1 METSHETVTIDSI
14 IESHMRSMTDGDL
27 GYEAYHQMIADLDRL
42 AATKERIAP
51 AKRPLSKD
59 AILGLSPP
67 SRPSWLLL
75 AQSMWPRNYRKR
87 FHSCRSSSADPSTTL
102 P

>member
-59 AILGLSPP
+59 AILGAIASVATVVVIVAAEHVAPQLSKAFSFVPKLF
-67 SRPSWLLL
+67 R
-75 AQSMWPRNYRKR
+75 
-87 FHSCRSSSADPSTTL
+87 
-102 P
+102 

>member
-14 IESHMRSMTDGDL
+14 IESHMRSMADGDL

-59 AILGLSPP
+59 AILGAIASITTVVVIVAAEHVAPQLSKAFSFVPKLF
-67 SRPSWLLL
+67 R
-75 AQSMWPRNYRKR
+75 
-87 FHSCRSSSADPSTTL
+87 
-102 P
+102 

>member
-1 METSHETVTIDSI
+1 METSHETVTIDRI
-14 IESHMRSMTDGDL
+14 IESHMRSMTDSDL

-59 AILGLSPP
+59 AILGTIASITTVVVIVAAEHVAPQLSKAFSFVPKLF
-67 SRPSWLLL
+67 R
-75 AQSMWPRNYRKR
+75 
-87 FHSCRSSSADPSTTL
+87 
-102 P
+102 

>member
-14 IESHMRSMTDGDL
+14 IESHMRSMTDGGL

-59 AILGLSPP
+59 AILGAIASITTVVVIVAAEHVAPQLSKAFSFVPKLF
-67 SRPSWLLL
+67 R
-75 AQSMWPRNYRKR
+75 
-87 FHSCRSSSADPSTTL
+87 
-102 P
+102 

>member
-14 IESHMRSMTDGDL
+14 IESHMHSMTDGDL

-59 AILGLSPP
+59 AILGAIASITTVVIIITAEHVAPQLSKAFSFVPKLF
-67 SRPSWLLL
+67 R
-75 AQSMWPRNYRKR
+75 
-87 FHSCRSSSADPSTTL
+87 
-102 P
+102 

>member
-1 METSHETVTIDSI
+1 METSTDAVTIDDL
-14 IESHMRSMTDGDL
+14 IESHMRSMTEDDL

-59 AILGLSPP
+59 AVLGALASVTTVVVIVAAEHVAPQLSKAFSFVPKLF
-67 SRPSWLLL
+67 R
-75 AQSMWPRNYRKR
+75 
-87 FHSCRSSSADPSTTL
+87 
-102 P
+102 

>member
-1 METSHETVTIDSI
+1 MENSHEAVTIDDL
-14 IESHMRSMTDGDL
+14 IESHMRSMTDDL

-59 AILGLSPP
+59 AVLGACASVLTVVVIVTAEHVAPQLSKAFSFVPKIL
-67 SRPSWLLL
+67 R
-75 AQSMWPRNYRKR
+75 
-87 FHSCRSSSADPSTTL
+87 
-102 P
+102 